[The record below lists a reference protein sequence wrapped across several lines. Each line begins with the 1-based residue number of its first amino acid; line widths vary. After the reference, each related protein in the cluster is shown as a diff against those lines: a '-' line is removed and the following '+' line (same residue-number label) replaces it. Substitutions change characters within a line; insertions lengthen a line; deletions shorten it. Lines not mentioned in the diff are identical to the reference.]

1 MIKPSKMRWVDRPP
15 KRVARRKAGGVCRV
29 AKNTGGGG
37 EFGRIFMWVLLLEGL
52 GFSDNE
58 V

>member
-15 KRVARRKAGGVCRV
+15 KRVATRKAGGVCRL

-37 EFGRIFMWVLLLEGL
+37 GRGIWKNFYVGVVIRRVGIFR
-52 GFSDNE
+52 
-58 V
+58 

>member
-29 AKNTGGGG
+29 AKNTGGEGG
-37 EFGRIFMWVLLLEGL
+37 IWKNFGVGVVIRRAGIFR
-52 GFSDNE
+52 
-58 V
+58 